1 MARVLELAVCLA
13 ASSHRARLRKKDHS
27 DQSLVETTCL
37 DASRRAPTA
46 ASRETAAGG
55 TTLWEMTTDPVPPSM
70 FAGYHYTV
78 NPKKPGY
85 DGLWGT
91 HPEFGLMR
99 GTENIIGTSA
109 TRRGKALRSGA
120 YAIFMN
126 SSPSDEVVGGLF
138 FDFESLEDVGAVAAR
153 RRERGLI
160 KTPST
165 RPHERA
171 RTASIRAGSSTSRGR
186 ASSRA
191 SSACFPRA

>member
-1 MARVLELAVCLA
+1 M
-13 ASSHRARLRKKDHS
+13 
-27 DQSLVETTCL
+27 ETTRL

-99 GTENIIGTSA
+99 GTENIIGTVVRSP
-109 TRRGKALRSGA
+109 RFEVLRCLH
-120 YAIFMN
+120 AIFMN
-126 SSPSDEVVGGLF
+126 SVHLTMTWVY
-138 FDFESLEDVGAVAAR
+138 VCAM
-153 RRERGLI
+153 
-160 KTPST
+160 
-165 RPHERA
+165 
-171 RTASIRAGSSTSRGR
+171 
-186 ASSRA
+186 
-191 SSACFPRA
+191 AC

>member
-1 MARVLELAVCLA
+1 MKARGSKGRWDEWMGIQLECQYEEDLTKQPEARVRWYE
-13 ASSHRARLRKKDHS
+13 
-27 DQSLVETTCL
+27 
-37 DASRRAPTA
+37 
-46 ASRETAAGG
+46 AAGG

-109 TRRGKALRSGA
+109 TRRGIQSGA

-126 SSPSDEVVGGLF
+126 RLHQTRSWVVSCSILSQF
-138 FDFESLEDVGAVAAR
+138 IRVGAVAAM
-153 RRERGLI
+153 
-160 KTPST
+160 
-165 RPHERA
+165 
-171 RTASIRAGSSTSRGR
+171 AS
-186 ASSRA
+186 
-191 SSACFPRA
+191 

>member
-1 MARVLELAVCLA
+1 M
-13 ASSHRARLRKKDHS
+13 
-27 DQSLVETTCL
+27 ETTCL

-99 GTENIIGTSA
+99 GTENIIGTVVRSPRFEVVRCLHFLN
-109 TRRGKALRSGA
+109 TTRIMLWVVSFLLKGPFGPRRGVS
-120 YAIFMN
+120 
-126 SSPSDEVVGGLF
+126 
-138 FDFESLEDVGAVAAR
+138 R
-153 RRERGLI
+153 RWRRHG
-160 KTPST
+160 TAPPRRHRRDRT
-165 RPHERA
+165 RVYGPLPVN
-171 RTASIRAGSSTSRGR
+171 TMLRAGVR
-186 ASSRA
+186 AA
-191 SSACFPRA
+191 AELHGAQLHQ